1 MSLTDHPNEE
11 AALKLRMAKKASPRE
26 RPFWYRIFFISL
38 WHGSKNG
45 ATSRPSTH
53 HVGYPNTDHTA
64 VLYISLAESL
74 QSAIQWLLNSKQ
86 VQNTSYLRWRK

>member
-1 MSLTDHPNEE
+1 MSLSDHPNEE
-11 AALKLRMAKKASPRE
+11 ALKLRMAKKASPTGKTFLVSNLLYIALAWIKKRCCFTSQYPS
-26 RPFWYRIFFISL
+26 RWISKY
-38 WHGSKNG
+38 S
-45 ATSRPSTH
+45 
-53 HVGYPNTDHTA
+53 HTA